1 MYFYKIQRRKK
12 RKGACPFVGCHT
24 TNKKTLSEGRQTK
37 RKSDTVG
44 GFSMTQKQAYE
55 QLRLHLLFI
64 AEDDVVR
71 TSNFTSG
78 EEGTDLPPD
87 FDD

>member
-1 MYFYKIQRRKK
+1 MI
-12 RKGACPFVGCHT
+12 
-24 TNKKTLSEGRQTK
+24 
-37 RKSDTVG
+37 
-44 GFSMTQKQAYE
+44 QKQAYE

-71 TSNFTSG
+71 TSPPFG
-78 EEGTDLPPD
+78 GDEEGTDLPPD

>member
-1 MYFYKIQRRKK
+1 
-12 RKGACPFVGCHT
+12 
-24 TNKKTLSEGRQTK
+24 
-37 RKSDTVG
+37 
-44 GFSMTQKQAYE
+44 MTQKQAYE